1 MTAKILTLAD
11 SLEENK
17 RNDVLERFL
26 NLVFDEG
33 GRPYYVPDK
42 ASLYDI
48 TLGDKKKVMYR
59 IKTVYGVSIV
69 EDCFHWPIGE
79 LLDFISSEEKRDYN

>member
-1 MTAKILTLAD
+1 MTTKILTLAD
-11 SLEENK
+11 SLEKNK
-17 RNDVLERFL
+17 RNDVLEKFL
-26 NLVFDEG
+26 NSVFDEG
-33 GRPYYVPDK
+33 GRPYHVPDR

-48 TLGDKKKVMYR
+48 TLGDKKKVMHR

-79 LLDFISSEEKRDYN
+79 LLDFISSEEK